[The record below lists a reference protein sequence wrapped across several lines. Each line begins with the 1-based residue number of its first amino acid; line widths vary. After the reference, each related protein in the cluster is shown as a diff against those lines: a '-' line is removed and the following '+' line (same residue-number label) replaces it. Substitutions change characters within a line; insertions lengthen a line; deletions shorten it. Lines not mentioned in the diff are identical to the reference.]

1 MVRISFVFAC
11 VLCVV
16 FAVCVCDML
25 SFFMLPLT
33 PSSSLLPLLSQ
44 LSHLLK
50 HTTLTVIDHPSSNA
64 IVCSIGYQ
72 CKPLQPTSYVSK
84 LFMVSPTGV
93 DECCSTGLSYVNPTY
108 CKSKTMGVFSRMWF
122 VDYSAKLCVS
132 LHYMCLIVFCLKYS
146 VLLLFYI

>member
-1 MVRISFVFAC
+1 
-11 VLCVV
+11 
-16 FAVCVCDML
+16 ML
-25 SFFMLPLT
+25 SLT
-33 PSSSLLPLLSQ
+33 PASSLLPPAPP
-44 LSHLLK
+44 
-50 HTTLTVIDHPSSNA
+50 TLTVIDHPSSNA